1 MPETHAG
8 SGTHFGGRLTA
19 ARANS
24 ILLALG
30 AGIVALTWIALS
42 LHVPGSI
49 WVGTLARK
57 DAVVALMLT
66 SGALYGGAVWLVT
79 HKGLPRT
86 AVFGVLAVAAVLRVS
101 LLAAPPFMSS
111 DIYRYVWDGRVQA
124 AGINPYVYIAA
135 DPHLATLRDASVY
148 PNINRVNYAHTIYP
162 PMAQVI
168 FAAVGRISQTV
179 TAMKITMVALEGC
192 GILAILALLRSAGL
206 PASRV
211 LIYAWNPL
219 AAWAV
224 AGDGHIDA
232 AAIGLLGLAMW
243 AVARQRQGIAGALL
257 SGAILTKFLPIVAA
271 PALWRRYGWKMPV
284 VTATVIVVLYAAY
297 SSAGWRVLGFLPN
310 YTSEE
315 GLVQGSGFWLV
326 AALNNI
332 ASMPRWLT
340 PVYLALSVAGL
351 AVLAGVIAFRLP
363 PPNEVALGG
372 RVALLAAVT
381 VATMSPHYPWYF
393 AWLALPCCLCCWPS
407 VIWLSVAPILLYS
420 DPWHDEILLP
430 TLVYVPAAGLA
441 VMDIFNLWHAP
452 HQQSAQGLLHVD
464 HAA

>member
-1 MPETHAG
+1 MSEARTTG
-8 SGTHFGGRLTA
+8 FWLLGLGG
-19 ARANS
+19 
-24 ILLALG
+24 
-30 AGIVALTWIALS
+30 GIIGLTWIALS

-57 DAVVALMLT
+57 DAVVALMLL
-66 SGALYGGAVWLVT
+66 SAALYGGAVWLVT
-79 HKGLPRT
+79 HRESPRMS
-86 AVFGVLAVAAVLRVS
+86 VIFVLAVAAILRIS

-111 DIYRYVWDGRVQA
+111 DINRYVWDGRVQA
-124 AGINPYVYIAA
+124 AGINPYIYIPA
-135 DPHLATLRDASVY
+135 DPHLARLRDTPVY
-148 PNINRVNYAHTIYP
+148 ANINRANYAHTIYP
-162 PMAQVI
+162 PMAQMM

-179 TAMKITMVALEGC
+179 TAMKIAMVALEAC
-192 GILAILALLRSAGL
+192 GILAMLALLRSAAL

-232 AAIGLLGLAMW
+232 AAIGLLGLAIW

-257 SGAILTKFLPIVAA
+257 GGAILTKFLPIAVA
-271 PALWRRYGWKMPV
+271 PALWRRYGWKMPAA
-284 VTATVIVVLYAAY
+284 TAAVIVVLYAAY
-297 SSAGWRVLGFLPN
+297 SGAGWRVLGFLPA

-315 GLVQGSGFWLV
+315 GLVQGSGFWLI
-326 AALNNI
+326 AALSHI
-332 ASMPRWLT
+332 APMPSWLT
-340 PVYLALSVAGL
+340 QVYLAVSVAGL
-351 AVLAGVIAFRLP
+351 AALAGMIAFRLP
-363 PPNEVALGG
+363 PPDEVALCG
-372 RVALLAAVT
+372 RVAVLAA
-381 VATMSPHYPWYF
+381 ATMAVMSPHYPWYF

-441 VMDIFNLWHAP
+441 VMDIFNLWRLPHKHSAP
-452 HQQSAQGLLHVD
+452 GILYVD
-464 HAA
+464 HAG

>member
-1 MPETHAG
+1 MSG
-8 SGTHFGGRLTA
+8 SRD
-19 ARANS
+19 RS
-24 ILLALG
+24 VLLALG

-49 WVGTLARK
+49 WVGTLVRK
-57 DAVVALMLT
+57 DIVVALMLA
-66 SGALYGGAVWLVT
+66 SGALYGGAVWLVAHRT
-79 HKGLPRT
+79 LPRT
-86 AVFGVLAVAAVLRVS
+86 AIYGVLTVAAVLRIS

-124 AGINPYVYIAA
+124 AGINPYAYIAA
-135 DPHLATLRDASVY
+135 DPHLATLRDTPVY
-148 PNINRVNYAHTIYP
+148 ANINRVNYAHTIYP

-168 FAAVGRISQTV
+168 FAAVGRIGQTV
-179 TAMKITMVALEGC
+179 LAMKIAMVALEAC
-192 GILAILALLRSAGL
+192 GILAMLGLLRSAGL

-257 SGAILTKFLPIVAA
+257 GGAILTKFLPIVVA
-271 PALWRRYGWKMPV
+271 PALWRRFGWKMP
-284 VTATVIVVLYAAY
+284 AASIAVIAILYAAY
-297 SSAGWRVLGFLPN
+297 SSVGWRVLGFLPG

-326 AALNNI
+326 AAL
-332 ASMPRWLT
+332 SHLT
-340 PVYLALSVAGL
+340 PLPHWVTPLYLGVAL
-351 AVLAGVIAFRLP
+351 AVLAAIAFIIAFRLP
-363 PPNEVALGG
+363 PPDEVALGS
-372 RVALLAAVT
+372 RVALLAA
-381 VATMSPHYPWYF
+381 ATMAVMTPHYPWYF

-430 TLVYVPAAGLA
+430 TLVYMPAAALA
-441 VMDIFNLWHAP
+441 VMDIFKLWRLKLRHSTP
-452 HQQSAQGLLHVD
+452 GILHVD
-464 HAA
+464 HAG